1 MFDTL
6 GFEDYPRKRALDHA
20 ANAAL
25 LRVLQSML
33 EAVKNGSK
41 GGKKSG
47 ETRRRRK
54 TLREDLLA
62 LLKTVRE
69 TPEGE
74 EKTLQDGI
82 LAALIMKALS
92 GDVKAFEVIR
102 DTIGEKPVDKVAQ
115 TDGEGNDVPRN
126 DLSKIPT
133 ETLLKMAKAAGA
145 GLDDEDDGEADTKR
159 NHR

>member
-1 MFDTL
+1 M
-6 GFEDYPRKRALDHA
+6 
-20 ANAAL
+20 ANEQNL
-25 LRVLQSML
+25 IPYTSNQNRD
-33 EAVKNGSK
+33 EAKKNGRK

-115 TDGEGNDVPRN
+115 TDGEGNDVPKN

-145 GLDDEDDGEADTKR
+145 GLYDEDDGEADTKR

>member
-1 MFDTL
+1 MANKQNLIPFSSDQSRD
-6 GFEDYPRKRALDHA
+6 EA
-20 ANAAL
+20 A
-25 LRVLQSML
+25 
-33 EAVKNGSK
+33 KNGRK

-47 ETRRRRK
+47 ETRRKRK
-54 TLREDLLA
+54 ALKEQLL
-62 LLKTVRE
+62 LLLE
-69 TPEGE
+69 TGNAQEQLCTSLFE
-74 EKTLQDGI
+74 
-82 LAALIMKALS
+82 KALS
-92 GDVKAFEVIR
+92 GDVRAFEVIR

-145 GLDDEDDGEADTKR
+145 GLYDEDDGEADTKR

>member
-1 MFDTL
+1 MANEKNLIPFSSDQSRD
-6 GFEDYPRKRALDHA
+6 EA
-20 ANAAL
+20 A
-25 LRVLQSML
+25 
-33 EAVKNGSK
+33 KNGRK

-115 TDGEGNDVPRN
+115 TDGEGNDVPKN

-145 GLDDEDDGEADTKR
+145 GLYDEDDGEADTKR

>member
-1 MFDTL
+1 MANEKNLRPF
-6 GFEDYPRKRALDHA
+6 RKGEL
-20 ANAAL
+20 
-25 LRVLQSML
+25 SKE
-33 EAVKNGSK
+33 EATKRGSK
-41 GGKKSG
+41 GGKKSVQK
-47 ETRRRRK
+47 RRERK
-54 TLREDLLA
+54 ALKEQLL
-62 LLKTVRE
+62 LLLE
-69 TPEGE
+69 NGNAQE
-74 EKTLQDGI
+74 ELCTSL
-82 LAALIMKALS
+82 LEKALS
-92 GDVKAFEVIR
+92 GDVRAFEVIR

>member
-1 MFDTL
+1 MANEKNLIPFSSDQSRD
-6 GFEDYPRKRALDHA
+6 EA
-20 ANAAL
+20 A
-25 LRVLQSML
+25 
-33 EAVKNGSK
+33 KNGQK

-54 TLREDLLA
+54 TLREDLIA
-62 LLKTVRE
+62 LLKTVK
-69 TPEGE
+69 TTTDGE
-74 EKTLQDGI
+74 EKTVQEGI
-82 LAALIMKALS
+82 LASLIMKALS
-92 GDVKAFEVIR
+92 GDVRAFEVIR

>member
-1 MFDTL
+1 M
-6 GFEDYPRKRALDHA
+6 
-20 ANAAL
+20 AN
-25 LRVLQSML
+25 
-33 EAVKNGSK
+33 VKNLIPFSSDQSRDEAAKNGQK

-54 TLREDLLA
+54 TLREDLIA
-62 LLKTVRE
+62 LLKTVK
-69 TPEGE
+69 TTTDGE
-74 EKTLQDGI
+74 EKTVQEGI
-82 LAALIMKALS
+82 LASLIMKALS
-92 GDVKAFEVIR
+92 GDVRAFEVIR

>member
-1 MFDTL
+1 MANENNL
-6 GFEDYPRKRALDHA
+6 KPIRKGGL
-20 ANAAL
+20 
-25 LRVLQSML
+25 SKE
-33 EAVKNGSK
+33 EAKKRGQN

-47 ETRRRRK
+47 ESRRK
-54 TLREDLLA
+54 RKALKEQLLL
-62 LLKTVRE
+62 LLKTGNAQKE
-69 TPEGE
+69 LCT
-74 EKTLQDGI
+74 
-82 LAALIMKALS
+82 ALLEKALS

-115 TDGEGNDVPRN
+115 TDGEGNDVPKN

-145 GLDDEDDGEADTKR
+145 GLYDENDGEADTKR

>member
-1 MFDTL
+1 MANEKNLRPF
-6 GFEDYPRKRALDHA
+6 RKGEL
-20 ANAAL
+20 
-25 LRVLQSML
+25 SKE
-33 EAVKNGSK
+33 EATKRGSK
-41 GGKKSG
+41 GGKKSVQKRRERKALKEQLLLLL
-47 ETRRRRK
+47 ETGN
-54 TLREDLLA
+54 A
-62 LLKTVRE
+62 Q
-69 TPEGE
+69 E
-74 EKTLQDGI
+74 ELCTSLFE
-82 LAALIMKALS
+82 KALS
-92 GDVKAFEVIR
+92 GDVRAFEVIR

>member
-1 MFDTL
+1 MANEKNLIPFSSDQSRD
-6 GFEDYPRKRALDHA
+6 EA
-20 ANAAL
+20 A
-25 LRVLQSML
+25 
-33 EAVKNGSK
+33 KNGRK

>member
-1 MFDTL
+1 M
-6 GFEDYPRKRALDHA
+6 
-20 ANAAL
+20 ANEQNL
-25 LRVLQSML
+25 IPYTSNQNRD
-33 EAVKNGSK
+33 EAKKNGRK

-82 LAALIMKALS
+82 LTALIMKALF

-115 TDGEGNDVPRN
+115 TDGEGNDVPKN

-145 GLDDEDDGEADTKR
+145 GLYDEDDGEADTKR

>member
-1 MFDTL
+1 M
-6 GFEDYPRKRALDHA
+6 
-20 ANAAL
+20 ANEQNL
-25 LRVLQSML
+25 IPYTSNQNRD
-33 EAVKNGSK
+33 EAKKNGRK

-82 LAALIMKALS
+82 LTALIMKALS

-115 TDGEGNDVPRN
+115 TDGEGNDVPKN

-145 GLDDEDDGEADTKR
+145 GLYDEDDGEADTKR